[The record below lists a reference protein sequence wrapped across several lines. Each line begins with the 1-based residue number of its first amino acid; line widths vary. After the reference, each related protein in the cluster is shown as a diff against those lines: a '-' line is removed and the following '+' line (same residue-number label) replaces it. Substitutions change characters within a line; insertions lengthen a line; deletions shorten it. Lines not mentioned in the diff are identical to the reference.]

1 MGPRKYLMVA
11 AILLIA
17 ASAGAVT
24 TKDMASGGV
33 TAEDVVKTLTGAGV
47 TISNVK
53 ITGAQKAIGT
63 FAGGAADG
71 FGIDTGVILSSGDI
85 ATAVGPNNSEGTSG
99 SMGSPGDAGLDELVK
114 PLKTR
119 DAIILEFDA
128 VTAGSAF
135 SIKYIFASEEYKE
148 YVGSKF
154 NDVFAFF
161 VDGQNIALIPGTVDP
176 VAVNAVNFK
185 TNSGMY
191 KDNPA
196 GSNNYGTSFDGFTAE
211 LTAVATVS
219 PETLHHIKLA
229 IADTSDS
236 ILDSAVFL
244 AQGGI
249 SGSDVAAAVIP
260 ELTELLLSNLDEND
274 MTVTVYGVPEEVTPD
289 MSASGLPED
298 SVVTFTQTG
307 SLGPNALVYKMH
319 TKIGVDAEPGVYT
332 MSIRAGIG
340 ESETFGTVL
349 VIVDCAPPMILAAP
363 GNQPQS
369 VAIKA
374 GTTTTLTVHPNGSSA
389 FRYQWFV
396 GHTGSTVFPIAGAR
410 SASYTTPA
418 ITTPTEYWVRVVN
431 PCGSTDS
438 ASAMVTLTP

>member
-1 MGPRKYLMVA
+1 MGSRNYLAMA

-33 TAEDVVKTLTGAGV
+33 TAEDVVKALTGAGV

-63 FAGGAADG
+63 FAGGTADG

-85 ATAVGPNNSEGTSG
+85 ATAAGPNKSEGTSG
-99 SMGSPGDAGLDELVK
+99 SMGSPGDVDLDQLVK
-114 PLKTR
+114 PLTTH
-119 DAIILEFDA
+119 DAIVLEFDA
-128 VTAGSAF
+128 VTAGSTF

-176 VAVNAVNFK
+176 VAVNSVNFK
-185 TNSGMY
+185 TNAGMY

-196 GSNNYGTSFDGFTAE
+196 GSNNYGTSFDGFTTE
-211 LTAVATVS
+211 LTPVASVTAGS
-219 PETLHHIKLA
+219 THHIKLA
-229 IADTSDS
+229 LADTSDS

-249 SGSDVAAAVIP
+249 SGSTVAAAVIP
-260 ELTELLLSNLDEND
+260 ELPELLVSNLDEND
-274 MTVTVYGVPEEVTPD
+274 MTVTVYGVPEELVPAL
-289 MSASGLPED
+289 SASGLPED
-298 SVVTFTQTG
+298 CVVTFTQTG
-307 SLGPNALVYKMH
+307 SLGPNALVFKMH
-319 TKIGVDAEPGVYT
+319 TKIGVDTPPGVYT
-332 MSIRAGIG
+332 MVIRAGIG
-340 ESETFGTVL
+340 DSESFGTLL

-418 ITTPTEYWVRVVN
+418 ITTPAEYWVRVAN